1 MDISGSLDEQMTAL
15 KSLQTENGLW
25 RTILDDPESYEEVS
39 ASCGIAAAMAIKK
52 NPFHRRYIEKAV
64 DGVLNQISA
73 SGKVLNVSAGTAV
86 MRDKEGYR
94 SISKEWI
101 QGWGQGLAL
110 AFLTELL

>member
-1 MDISGSLDEQMTAL
+1 M
-15 KSLQTENGLW
+15 
-25 RTILDDPESYEEVS
+25 
-39 ASCGIAAAMAIKK
+39 
-52 NPFHRRYIEKAV
+52 
-64 DGVLNQISA
+64 NQINA